1 MLAFNRGR
9 LMIVPPGVSKSVG
22 LSRVLSTMRLSVH
35 NAIGIGDAEN
45 DHDLLDACEVG
56 VAVEWGSL
64 ALRSIADEIIPGN
77 GPHAVAPYLRG
88 LTRQLRLSASQM
100 GRRRVQLGHQPD
112 GRPVQLA
119 VRGRTVIVA
128 GEPGSG
134 KSWLAGL
141 HCEQLILQGYCLCII
156 DPEGDYLSLES
167 LPGVMV
173 MGGDDP
179 PPRTREL
186 FQALR
191 YPDVSIVIDLS
202 KLSHPDKD
210 EYLRELLPTLAA
222 MRRHTGLPHKILL
235 DEAHYYLGAP
245 DGRRLID
252 AELAGYIL
260 VTYRVSG
267 IDEQVRTAA
276 DTVVMVTRE
285 TDAQEQ
291 QTLHQ
296 MCDAV
301 GADVDPILFQ
311 ELRINEAALLPGIA
325 EAHGGVQRFSIGP
338 RITSHV
344 RHRAKYLDMPV
355 SEPQGF
361 VFTHDGRPG
370 PRARSLKE
378 FVALLPEVPDGDL
391 GPHLQRHDF
400 SKWIGQVFRDLPL
413 AARVRALE
421 GRLAIERPRDLVN
434 DIAQTVRARY
444 EMTPLP
450 V

>member
-1 MLAFNRGR
+1 
-9 LMIVPPGVSKSVG
+9 
-22 LSRVLSTMRLSVH
+22 
-35 NAIGIGDAEN
+35 
-45 DHDLLDACEVG
+45 
-56 VAVEWGSL
+56 
-64 ALRSIADEIIPGN
+64 
-77 GPHAVAPYLRG
+77 
-88 LTRQLRLSASQM
+88 M
-100 GRRRVQLGHQPD
+100 GRRRVQLGHQHD

-119 VRGRTVIVA
+119 VRGRTVIIA

-173 MGGDDP
+173 MGGNDP

-222 MRRHTGLPHKILL
+222 MRRQTGLPHKILL

-245 DGRRLID
+245 EGRRLID

-260 VTYRVSG
+260 ITYRVSG
-267 IDEQVRTAA
+267 IDEAVRTAA

-285 TDAQEQ
+285 TDPQEQ
-291 QTLHQ
+291 QTLRQ
-296 MCDAV
+296 MCEAI
-301 GADVDPILFQ
+301 GTPVDPALFQ
-311 ELRINEAALLPGIA
+311 ELGISEAALLPGVA
-325 EAHGGVQRFSIGP
+325 EAHGDVQRFNIGP
-338 RITSHV
+338 RITAHV

-355 SEPQGF
+355 SEPHGF

-378 FVALLPEVPDGDL
+378 FVALVAELPDGDL
-391 GPHLQRHDF
+391 AQHLQRHDF
-400 SKWIGQVFRDLPL
+400 SRWIGHVFRDLPL
-413 AARVRALE
+413 AARVRGLE
-421 GRLAIERPRDLVN
+421 SRLMIERPRDLVN
-434 DIAQTVRARY
+434 DISQAVRARY
-444 EMTPLP
+444 EMTLIG